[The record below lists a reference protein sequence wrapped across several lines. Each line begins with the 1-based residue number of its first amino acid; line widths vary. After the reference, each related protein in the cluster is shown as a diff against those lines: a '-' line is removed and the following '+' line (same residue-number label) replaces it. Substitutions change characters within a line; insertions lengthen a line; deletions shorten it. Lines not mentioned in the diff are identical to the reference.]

1 MSHLKL
7 LSFFQF
13 NPNFSHFSFIL
24 VLKQSKPRSLRSNCY
39 IETFHVCF
47 QHCALPAFHYLL
59 LGMKIQKNI
68 LRRSFFLL
76 HLQKVPITM
85 ASLDTEEE
93 EDK

>member
-1 MSHLKL
+1 MW
-7 LSFFQF
+7 FF
-13 NPNFSHFSFIL
+13 
-24 VLKQSKPRSLRSNCY
+24 
-39 IETFHVCF
+39 F